1 MKRGLK
7 NSGVIRT
14 EWEPQVSEEITKL
27 DECDE
32 RLYYSPSVK
41 IGGFIWRFTID
52 YVITAAESPTPY
64 LAIFVH
70 CSHED
75 NNIDWT
81 CWATSEFKIISHSPQ
96 PADVSRR
103 SDEPDF
109 YTSEESKGWGY
120 NEFIVWKDLEKYTKN
135 GVITIEVRIVV
146 SETYGSFFSSADLI
160 ESNANIR
167 IKQARDNEIEYK
179 LFYVNKEYLMEYSNY
194 FKAVFNRDF
203 EEKKNMCVELEDVD
217 PQDFDQLLQV
227 ISPQRKPLTKE
238 NIEKILKLADRF
250 EIIDVLYLAG
260 RFLIK
265 GRNKRN
271 EDQMDPFD
279 RLILADKYQLHWSIK
294 DIVADARLD
303 ADDLLGNE
311 KYEVLTHKTKVEILE
326 EIAMPHKRTRNI
338 EVIRPF
344 YSFYILDSEINY
356 IKVNARI
363 NCKCNEICQC
373 EHMRL
378 KSFYVNK
385 GILLSYSEYFEDK
398 IKFPL
403 MTNQVQSD
411 KTKVPPRRTRKS
423 HLSISDEPGPSAK
436 KSKMDASDKDILIE
450 ETIAPFITADEFE
463 ELLRVIYPSRKR
475 ITDENIKILL
485 KLANILRMP
494 DVIDYC
500 EDFLISQLSKIGV
513 AYSLLELIIFA
524 DEYELKELMKEILKI
539 LNTFEIRAM
548 RRELKYANLKHETK
562 SLLFDRLVELL

>member
-27 DECDE
+27 HECDE

-52 YVITAAESPTPY
+52 YVVTAAESPTPY
-64 LAIFVH
+64 VAIFVH

-203 EEKKNMCVELEDVD
+203 EEKK
-217 PQDFDQLLQV
+217 
-227 ISPQRKPLTKE
+227 T
-238 NIEKILKLADRF
+238 
-250 EIIDVLYLAG
+250 
-260 RFLIK
+260 
-265 GRNKRN
+265 
-271 EDQMDPFD
+271 
-279 RLILADKYQLHWSIK
+279 DKYQLHWSIK

-344 YSFYILDSEINY
+344 YSFYIPDSEINY

-403 MTNQVQSD
+403 MINQVQSD
-411 KTKVPPRRTRKS
+411 KTKLPPRRTRKS
-423 HLSISDEPGPSAK
+423 HSSISDEPGPSAK

-485 KLANILRMP
+485 RLANILRMP

-524 DEYELKELMKEILKI
+524 DEYELKELMVII
-539 LNTFEIRAM
+539 C
-548 RRELKYANLKHETK
+548 
-562 SLLFDRLVELL
+562 